1 MPPALRSPKSAAD
14 WPPVAPAYFFQTVA
28 GFAGPGTVSRPS
40 NVGAAAG
47 VVAPSGCQRRSVGRF
62 ASEQSY
68 CWPVV
73 AFAS

>member
-14 WPPVAPAYFFQTVA
+14 WPPVAPAYFFHTVA

-40 NVGAAAG
+40 NDGAAAG
-47 VVAPSGCQRRSVGRF
+47 VVTPSGCHLRSVGRF

-68 CWPVV
+68 CRLVV
-73 AFAS
+73 ALAS